1 MKTTE
6 LKSLA
11 EKYRVRQWEIADK
24 MGINHCTLSVHLRA
38 DELKPDEE
46 KKYLEAI
53 KSLCPYA
60 DF

>member
-11 EKYRVRQWEIADK
+11 EKYRVRQWEIAK
-24 MGINHCTLSVHLRA
+24 IMGLNRCTLSEKMHN